1 MIRAAAPMFTPRAL
15 IVDDAA
21 SARLTLQRL
30 LSRDGIPSDGA
41 ATGTEAL
48 RLLTERRYD
57 IVLLDVELGE
67 DGENGF
73 EVLAEIRRRPELVS
87 MPVILVTATAR
98 SPAAVARALTAGAN
112 DHVRKPFDPVEL
124 RARVTAA
131 RRVGQTFVRLVD
143 AANKHEGATRELEEA
158 GELQRASL
166 PPVPLRHSGIDV
178 VGAVLPASELSGDAF
193 DVVHDTRGRVSAALL
208 DAAGHGAAA
217 GLVLS
222 ATREALTRALRDG
235 LSLDDVARAVERAL
249 GAIGAPLYTNVAL
262 GIARAD
268 ASSGTVE
275 LLNAGLPPILVTR
288 SWGAERQQFRSTTL
302 PLGMMPARR
311 IEVVTTSL
319 ERRGMVAIAS
329 DGVTGGMPVAEP
341 LEELLG
347 KALAAQP
354 WHEGGV
360 QRLAETLAHAVGDPP
375 DDDATLVLLRSADSG
390 C

>member
-1 MIRAAAPMFTPRAL
+1 MIRAAAPMLPPRAL
-15 IVDDAA
+15 VVDDAA

-67 DGENGF
+67 SGENGF
-73 EVLAEIRRRPELVS
+73 DVLAEIRRRPELVS

-158 GELQRASL
+158 AELQRASL

-193 DVVHDTRGRVSAALL
+193 DVVHDARGRVSAALL

-222 ATREALTRALRDG
+222 ATREALTSALRDG
-235 LSLDDVARAVERAL
+235 ASLDEVARAVERAL
-249 GAIGAPLYTNVAL
+249 GAIGAPLYTSVAL

-268 ASSGTVE
+268 ASRGTVE
-275 LLNAGLPPILVTR
+275 LLNAGLPPLLVSR

-302 PLGMMPARR
+302 PLGMTPARR

-319 ERRGMVAIAS
+319 ERRGMVTLAS

-341 LEELLG
+341 IEALLG
-347 KALAAQP
+347 SALAAQP

-360 QRLAETLAHAVGDPP
+360 QRLAETLARAVGDPP

>member
-1 MIRAAAPMFTPRAL
+1 
-15 IVDDAA
+15 
-21 SARLTLQRL
+21 
-30 LSRDGIPSDGA
+30 
-41 ATGTEAL
+41 
-48 RLLTERRYD
+48 
-57 IVLLDVELGE
+57 
-67 DGENGF
+67 
-73 EVLAEIRRRPELVS
+73 

-158 GELQRASL
+158 AELQRASL

-193 DVVHDTRGRVSAALL
+193 DVVHDARGRVSAALL

-222 ATREALTRALRDG
+222 ATREALTSALRDG
-235 LSLDDVARAVERAL
+235 ASLDEVARAVERAL
-249 GAIGAPLYTNVAL
+249 GAIGAPLYTSVAL

-268 ASSGTVE
+268 ASRGTVE
-275 LLNAGLPPILVTR
+275 LLNAGLPPLLVSR

-302 PLGMMPARR
+302 PLGMTPARR

-319 ERRGMVAIAS
+319 ERRGMVTLVS

-341 LEELLG
+341 IEALLG
-347 KALAAQP
+347 SALAAQP

-360 QRLAETLAHAVGDPP
+360 QRLAETLARAVGDPP

>member
-1 MIRAAAPMFTPRAL
+1 MIRAAAPMLPPRAL
-15 IVDDAA
+15 VVDDAA

-67 DGENGF
+67 SGENGF
-73 EVLAEIRRRPELVS
+73 DVLAKIRRRPELVS

-158 GELQRASL
+158 AELQRASL

-193 DVVHDTRGRVSAALL
+193 DVVHDARGRVSAALL

-222 ATREALTRALRDG
+222 ATREALTSALRDG
-235 LSLDDVARAVERAL
+235 ASLDEVARAVERAL
-249 GAIGAPLYTNVAL
+249 GAIGAPLYTSVAL

-268 ASSGTVE
+268 ASRGTVE
-275 LLNAGLPPILVTR
+275 LLNAGLPPLLVSR

-302 PLGMMPARR
+302 PLGMTPARR

-319 ERRGMVAIAS
+319 ERRGMVTLAS

-341 LEELLG
+341 IEALLG
-347 KALAAQP
+347 SALAAQP

-360 QRLAETLAHAVGDPP
+360 QRLAETLARAVGDPP